1 MLKDLIQQYS
11 IIHIAGGEYR
21 VRYSLNAMLCLEMTY
36 KPLEELL
43 KTHYTE
49 WTFEDV
55 IQLTHAGMCCQPHNF
70 RAVNRRDFANV
81 RPTVAELGE
90 LISPQ
95 DIPLLKVELI
105 SAVIDALPPVVNKEY
120 TPETVSRAYDDSH
133 TRALYVDV
141 IGCPER
147 EFWDSTHKE
156 ISKRIESYQQVKG
169 EKEVPV
175 KVKRYGVKRQGEE
188 SI

>member
-1 MLKDLIQQYS
+1 MLKDLIQNYS
-11 IIHIAGGEYR
+11 TIHIAGREYP
-21 VRYSLNAMLCLEMTY
+21 VRYSLNALLCLEMLH

-55 IQLTHAGMCCQPHNF
+55 IQLAHAGMCCQRENF
-70 RAVNRRDFANV
+70 ETVNRRDFANV
-81 RPTVAELGE
+81 SPTVAELGE
-90 LISPQ
+90 VIRPQ
-95 DIPLLKVELI
+95 DVPLLRLELI
-105 SAVIDALPPVVNKEY
+105 SAVIEALPPVVNMEY
-120 TPETVSRAYDDSH
+120 TPETVERAYDDSH

-141 IGCPER
+141 IGRPES
-147 EFWDSTHKE
+147 EFWDSTHRE
-156 ISKRIESYQQVKG
+156 ISKRIDSYQQVKG

-175 KVKRYGVKRQGEE
+175 KVRRYGVKRQGEE